1 MIPVKTTNPDNLYR
15 CRGSSFTYLYST
27 ITKLEVR
34 PSG

>member
-1 MIPVKTTNPDNLYR
+1 MMPVKTTNPDNGKG
-15 CRGSSFTYLYST
+15 CRGSSFMYLYST